1 MEDLEPTNNV
11 EVKNSKFGVTLE
23 PVMMLINI
31 GIHANL
37 MVQTNLFEERVCL
50 HSDLGQNKSV
60 NCYNMT
66 SAEQEIVQPA
76 AADYLMIK
84 NLIESFVPCIMTLFL
99 GAWSDVNGRIPL
111 LLIAISGMVISNCM
125 FSAFSTIPNLSPVMF
140 LLCSLPIALSGGTSV
155 LYLAAFCY
163 FVDIIDSKSRAF
175 RLGILYTFI
184 NFGSILGSVLSSIL
198 YNKSTTYAYCLSSFV
213 SIAGLLYT
221 YNFLEESIVIK
232 MGANTKLF
240 NIKLVKNM
248 WQTVI
253 KQRQGYLRCVIILS
267 TLSLTLNFIILLG
280 ESSYMYMYLQKQFGW
295 TMEKYLPFTA
305 YTTLLHAT
313 VPVIVVYVFNT
324 KLQIPEMFIVTA
336 VTALGIFEKVGFAY
350 SVYEWQ
356 FYAVKIVGSTV
367 YATPTLV
374 RSQLS
379 KCLPS
384 KDIEQYYSYFQ
395 EAPQQLIFQS
405 KTYFNQIKNKHLMFI
420 ITLFLALKMIFT
432 KIMFYFHKCHI
443 T

>member
-1 MEDLEPTNNV
+1 
-11 EVKNSKFGVTLE
+11 
-23 PVMMLINI
+23 
-31 GIHANL
+31 
-37 MVQTNLFEERVCL
+37 
-50 HSDLGQNKSV
+50 
-60 NCYNMT
+60 
-66 SAEQEIVQPA
+66 
-76 AADYLMIK
+76 
-84 NLIESFVPCIMTLFL
+84 
-99 GAWSDVNGRIPL
+99 
-111 LLIAISGMVISNCM
+111 
-125 FSAFSTIPNLSPVMF
+125 
-140 LLCSLPIALSGGTSV
+140 
-155 LYLAAFCY
+155 
-163 FVDIIDSKSRAF
+163 
-175 RLGILYTFI
+175 
-184 NFGSILGSVLSSIL
+184 
-198 YNKSTTYAYCLSSFV
+198 
-213 SIAGLLYT
+213 
-221 YNFLEESIVIK
+221 
-232 MGANTKLF
+232 
-240 NIKLVKNM
+240 M

-305 YTTLLHAT
+305 YTTLLHGSLHRDKSFTTLST

-384 KDIEQYYSYFQ
+384 KDIGKILTFISLVESHGLLLYSPLYNMVYVSTIHNF
-395 EAPQQLIFQS
+395 ANYIFLFS
-405 KTYFNQIKNKHLMFI
+405 AILDTLMFG
-420 ITLFLALKMIFT
+420 LFG
-432 KIMFYFHKCHI
+432 
-443 T
+443 